1 MAGGAPLEVGNVG
14 TVGGAGTLTVG
25 GAGTL
30 TVGGGGTLTV
40 GTAGTLTVGTET
52 PPVGRLD
59 AVLAGA
65 IA

>member
-1 MAGGAPLEVGNVG
+1 VAGGGPLDVGNVG

-25 GAGTL
+25 GA
-30 TVGGGGTLTV
+30 GTLTV

>member
-1 MAGGAPLEVGNVG
+1 MAGGGPLDVGNVG

-25 GAGTL
+25 GA
-30 TVGGGGTLTV
+30 GTLTV

>member
-1 MAGGAPLEVGNVG
+1 MAGGGPLEVGNVG

-30 TVGGGGTLTV
+30 TVG
-40 GTAGTLTVGTET
+40 TAGTLTVGTET

-59 AVLAGA
+59 AMLAGA